1 MASPIHRGIGGLA
14 VLSLTILNM
23 KSLKLLLFMLL
34 AALGA
39 QAQQMKP
46 DELRITISSKKASMP
61 YNKIL
66 VDVEMMNI
74 SSKDIKLLNYFNDK
88 EHWKRFFTSYFS
100 WSGEKVDSLT
110 GEKTYPIF
118 IYGGGGMRMGIISI
132 GKPEEALKYITLKPQ
147 QAHRFRLNLSDL
159 FRDLN
164 EIRLGLNQISLTYG
178 NPRVKG
184 CDWCLTGFYTSNRI
198 EVNVTK

>member
-1 MASPIHRGIGGLA
+1 
-14 VLSLTILNM
+14 M
-23 KSLKLLLFMLL
+23 KTLKLLLIIML

-39 QAQQMKP
+39 LAQQKKP
-46 DELRITISSKKASMP
+46 DELRITIGSKKASMP

-66 VDVEMMNI
+66 VDVEIRNI

-88 EHWKRFFTSYFS
+88 EHWKRFFRSGFS

-110 GEKTYPIF
+110 GEKNDSGF
-118 IYGGGGMRMGIISI
+118 IYGGGGMRAGIISI
-132 GKPEEALKYITLKPQ
+132 GEPGEALKYITLKPQ
-147 QAHRFRLNLSDL
+147 QAHSFRLNLSDL
-159 FRDLN
+159 FIDLN
-164 EIRLGLNQISLTYG
+164 EIRLGLNRISLTYG

-184 CDWCLTGFYTSNRI
+184 CDWCLMGFYTSNRI

>member
-1 MASPIHRGIGGLA
+1 
-14 VLSLTILNM
+14 M

-88 EHWKRFFTSYFS
+88 EHWKRFFTSYLV
-100 WSGEKVDSLT
+100 GREKKWIALP
-110 GEKTYPIF
+110 EKKPILYLFMGVAVCEWESYP
-118 IYGGGGMRMGIISI
+118 
-132 GKPEEALKYITLKPQ
+132 
-147 QAHRFRLNLSDL
+147 
-159 FRDLN
+159 
-164 EIRLGLNQISLTYG
+164 
-178 NPRVKG
+178 
-184 CDWCLTGFYTSNRI
+184 
-198 EVNVTK
+198 